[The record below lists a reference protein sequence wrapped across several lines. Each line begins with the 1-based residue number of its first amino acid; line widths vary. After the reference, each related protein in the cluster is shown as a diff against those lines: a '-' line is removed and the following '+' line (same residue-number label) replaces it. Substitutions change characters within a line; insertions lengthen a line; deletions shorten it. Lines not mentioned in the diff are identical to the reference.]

1 MSPTNPGK
9 NVAVARDKTAAVQ
22 DDVQQAEADLH
33 DANEVLAETVV
44 GSIVTKE
51 SVEAAL
57 VQNLHVE
64 GQLHDAVKELQ
75 VVTDLLA
82 TAEHDNAELA
92 SHARGGDGPTL
103 AGRRSG
109 EGIESVLQHMAAS
122 AKRKNLSP

>member
-1 MSPTNPGK
+1 MVPLRPHKPVT
-9 NVAVARDKTAAVQ
+9 VAHEKTVALQ
-22 DDVQQAEADLH
+22 DDVRNAEADLH
-33 DANEVLAETVV
+33 DANEALADTVV

-75 VVTDLLA
+75 VVTDLLKV
-82 TAEHDNAELA
+82 AEGEKAAHDHE
-92 SHARGGDGPTL
+92 GVTM

-109 EGIESVLQHMAAS
+109 EGVNSVLEHMSAS
-122 AKRKNLSP
+122 TRRKDLDR

>member
-1 MSPTNPGK
+1 MASSTSHPPVT
-9 NVAVARDKTAAVQ
+9 AARIKTAAVQ

-33 DANEVLAETVV
+33 DANEELAETVV
-44 GSIVTKE
+44 GTIVTKE

-75 VVTDLLA
+75 AVTELLEI
-82 TAEHDNAELA
+82 AEGKVAAAGEDT
-92 SHARGGDGPTL
+92 TL

-109 EGIESVLQHMAAS
+109 EGVNSVLEHMSAS
-122 AKRKNLSP
+122 SRRRNLKA